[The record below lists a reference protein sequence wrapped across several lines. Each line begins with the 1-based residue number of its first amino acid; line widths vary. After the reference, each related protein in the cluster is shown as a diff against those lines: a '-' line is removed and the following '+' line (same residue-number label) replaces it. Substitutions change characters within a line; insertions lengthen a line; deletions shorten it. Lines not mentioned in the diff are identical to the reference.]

1 MNTPTP
7 RQIEIASAVAEH
19 GSHRKAAQA
28 LGVRHSNVDCVIAR
42 LKRNHPDLFRGGFD
56 PAAVSHYWHKTPPK
70 NDEPGVS
77 AFVKVERGQVI
88 DGLRAALAAYDGK
101 AKAKAPP
108 KDVAADLLNVVVAP
122 DIHVGMHAWAREA
135 GQDYSTKIAA
145 QRMADVFGSVMP
157 RLPKA
162 GGCVLLFPGDT
173 LHQNDARNMTPKS
186 GHVLDVD
193 GRLLKVAETAV
204 SIILAAVD
212 MARAAHETVEVVILP
227 GNHDP
232 EMALMIALA
241 VRMYFAKEPR
251 VTVHDG
257 AGLWWRRTFGAV
269 MLAATHLHAIKF
281 AGIGPYVAAEWP
293 QEWGATRHR
302 YAFTGHEHRERTQDF
317 PGIHVETLR
326 PITRRDA
333 YAAGAYQSMCELS
346 AMTFHKGRG
355 RVSRIYEAIT

>member
-1 MNTPTP
+1 MTTP
-7 RQIEIASAVAEH
+7 RQSEIAAAVSEH
-19 GSHRKAAQA
+19 GSYRKAAKA
-28 LGVRHSNVDCVIAR
+28 LGMHPRSVDRAMAR
-42 LKRNHPDLFRGGFD
+42 LKRDHPALFAGGFD
-56 PAAVSHYWHKTPPK
+56 PSAVSHYWHKTPPK
-70 NDEPGVS
+70 DDAPGVS
-77 AFVKVERGQVI
+77 AFVRVDRAQVI
-88 DGLRAALAAYDGK
+88 DGLRAALEEYDGK
-101 AKAKAPP
+101 AKATKPP
-108 KDVAADLLNVVVAP
+108 KDCASELLNVVIAP

-135 GQDYSTKIAA
+135 GEDYSTKIAA
-145 QRMADVFGSVMP
+145 QRMAAVFGSVMP

-212 MARAAHETVEVVILP
+212 MARAAHEAVEVVILP

-241 VRMYFAKEPR
+241 VRMYFAREDR

-281 AGIGPYVAAEWP
+281 EGIGPYVAAEWP
-293 QEWGATRHR
+293 QEWGQTRHR
-302 YAFTGHEHRERTQDF
+302 YAFTGHEHRERSRDF

-333 YAAGAYQSMCELS
+333 YAAGAYQSMSELS
-346 AMTFHKGRG
+346 AMTFHTERG